1 MHFNNASRDKMKK
14 VLVLGASG
22 ATGRL
27 LVKKLL
33 QKGAEVIAIVRNA
46 DSLTSIGGPH
56 QSLQIVEANISEV
69 PENDLAQYLKEC
81 EAVLSCLGHNLT
93 FKGIFGHPRRL
104 VTNAVKKVTKTI
116 ESLNTNE
123 KVKIILMNTTGN
135 SNRDIPENPPLSQ
148 RMVVSLLRFLLPPHA
163 DNEEATDFLRMHV
176 GQKNSAIEWVAVR
189 PDGLINED
197 EVSQYDINVSPTR
210 NVIFDA
216 GSTSRINVAD
226 FMSNLAVNS
235 ELWNEW
241 KGKMP
246 VIYNH
251 A

>member
-1 MHFNNASRDKMKK
+1 MKK

-27 LVKKLL
+27 VVNRLL
-33 QKGAEVIAIVRNA
+33 QKGVGVIAIVRNA
-46 DSLTSIGGPH
+46 ASLQSVVSDH
-56 QSLQIVEANISEV
+56 RSLQIIEDQISEMSV
-69 PENDLAQYLKEC
+69 SSLAQYVKEC
-81 EAVLSCLGHNLT
+81 DVAICCLGHNLT
-93 FKGIFGHPRRL
+93 FRGMFGHPRRL
-104 VTNAVKKVTKTI
+104 VTDAVKKVTQSI
-116 ESLNTNE
+116 ESINDSR
-123 KVKIILMNTTGN
+123 VFKIILMNTTGN
-135 SNRDIPENPPLSQ
+135 SNRDIPEKPPFSQ
-148 RMVVSLLRFLLPPHA
+148 RIVITLLRILLPPHV
-163 DNEEATDFLRMHV
+163 DNEKAADFLRLQV
-176 GQKNSAIEWVAVR
+176 GQNQNQIEWVAVR

-197 EVSQYDINVSPTR
+197 SVTQYDIYASPIR

-226 FMSNLAVNS
+226 FMSELVINS
-235 ELWNEW
+235 DLWRKW